1 MVNCIK
7 TYNISKAIKGI
18 KVLNNININVKKG
31 QIYGL
36 VGASGAGKT
45 CLLQIITGLMKQ
57 DEGQVYVFGDQI
69 ERNKN
74 QFASKI
80 GVSIQ
85 NQGFY
90 GDLTVLENLIIHT
103 KLMGTYKKNT
113 VLDIINLID
122 MYETRNIKYKK
133 IGAGERAILSI
144 GRALLNH
151 PDLLILDEPM
161 NNLDPIG
168 VRNIRELFVKMNR
181 EKEVTTFITS
191 RNLMEI
197 EQIADSI
204 GIIHEGYL
212 LEEISH
218 KELRKKIKRANVLK
232 VEEVS
237 RALKVLECD
246 LNCFD
251 YELLQNDEIYIYN
264 VNLEMSDIINKFVE
278 NEIKIQKAYPKEE
291 SLESYFIK
299 LTGGERI

>member
-1 MVNCIK
+1 
-7 TYNISKAIKGI
+7 
-18 KVLNNININVKKG
+18 
-31 QIYGL
+31 
-36 VGASGAGKT
+36 
-45 CLLQIITGLMKQ
+45 MKQ

-74 QFASKI
+74 KFASKI